1 QRIFCPDPPPR
12 MALIAEEHTAIGF
25 LVMRTAGEQWE
36 IENLVVAEPARR
48 RGTGTALVNA
58 ALVRARSA
66 GAEAVTLEVRETNH
80 AALSLYERLGFV
92 PSGSSGKA
100 LKDAAPY
107 ARVKIPSRFRATS
120 FRAGISQ
127 SARRSAGW
135 HLKLETRSSPATKS
149 IAVWLPNTRSIRND
163 STISSRSGSS
173 PRKKRLKKCG

>member
-1 QRIFCPDPPPR
+1 MPRIRLATPADVFTLLELDRAATAAHWGPSDYQRIFCPDPPPR

-80 AALSLYERLGFV
+80 AARSLYERLGFV
-92 PSGSSGKA
+92 PSGRRRA
-100 LKDAAPY
+100 YYTNPVEDAILYWVRLLPAAP
-107 ARVKIPSRFRATS
+107 
-120 FRAGISQ
+120 
-127 SARRSAGW
+127 
-135 HLKLETRSSPATKS
+135 E
-149 IAVWLPNTRSIRND
+149 
-163 STISSRSGSS
+163 
-173 PRKKRLKKCG
+173 KR